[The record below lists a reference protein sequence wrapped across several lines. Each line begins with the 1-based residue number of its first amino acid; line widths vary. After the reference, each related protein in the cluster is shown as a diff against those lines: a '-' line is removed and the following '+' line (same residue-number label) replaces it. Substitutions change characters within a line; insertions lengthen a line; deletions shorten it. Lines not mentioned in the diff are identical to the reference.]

1 MIIGVPKEIKNQ
13 EYRVGMTPGSVR
25 ECTAHGHKVVVQ
37 STAGIG
43 IGCSDEAYQAVGA
56 SISPSAEELFNQAE
70 MIVKVKEPQK
80 SECKMLREGQILF
93 TYLHLAPDEEQVD
106 MLLDSGCTAIAY
118 ETITDS
124 LGNLP
129 LLAPMSA
136 IAGRMA
142 IHVAAYS
149 LHNNSGGS
157 GILFGGVPGTQ
168 PAKVLI
174 VGGGVVGTNAAQM
187 GIGLG
192 SDVTVIDKNM
202 SRLRYLDEIF
212 GSRLKT
218 CYATLDSIEEFA
230 VEADVVVGAVLIP
243 GSTSPKLINRTT
255 ISKMKP
261 GSVIVDVA
269 IDQGGCFETSKAT
282 THDSPTYLYE
292 NVVHYCVANMPGA
305 VAKTSA
311 FALNN
316 VTLPFVLN
324 LADKGLKEASY
335 DNSHLRQGLNIHAGK
350 LTSLAVAKA
359 QNKQFIPVLEAI

>member
-25 ECTAHGHKVVVQ
+25 ECIEHGHKVVVQ

-43 IGCSDEAYQAVGA
+43 IGCSDDAYQAVGA
-56 SISPSAEELFNQAE
+56 SISPSAEDLFNQAE

-149 LHNNSGGS
+149 LHKNSGGS

-230 VEADVVVGAVLIP
+230 VGSFVGAGYQMRMMRGNLLDVL
-243 GSTSPKLINRTT
+243 
-255 ISKMKP
+255 KMQF
-261 GSVIVDVA
+261 I
-269 IDQGGCFETSKAT
+269 ETAR
-282 THDSPTYLYE
+282 
-292 NVVHYCVANMPGA
+292 A
-305 VAKTSA
+305 
-311 FALNN
+311 
-316 VTLPFVLN
+316 
-324 LADKGLKEASY
+324 KGLKESKIVWKHGVPNALHPIIMNQGRSVSYLIEGEIEVAIVLAIPTVGPLVLSSVSSMDIYVASSIFMILSLVLVIGNFVA
-335 DNSHLRQGLNIHAGK
+335 DCFLALLDPRIRDMAGG
-350 LTSLAVAKA
+350 AA
-359 QNKQFIPVLEAI
+359 